1 MIMQKNYQALEN
13 FLQENNVIYN
23 KNRPFKE
30 CTSFNVGGIVDIY
43 VTVKNIDELLS
54 LLVFLNKNNIK
65 YFVIKDKNKF
75 LVSDDGYDGVREF

>member
-1 MIMQKNYQALEN
+1 MQKNYQALED
-13 FLQENNVIYN
+13 FLQENKVTYN

-30 CTSFNVGGIVDIY
+30 CTSFSVGGIVDLY

-65 YFVIKDKNKF
+65 YFVIKLIVLLFWRDSRMR
-75 LVSDDGYDGVREF
+75 LVLEI

>member
-1 MIMQKNYQALEN
+1 MIMQKNYQNLEN
-13 FLQENNVIYN
+13 FLEKNEIVYY

-30 CTSFNVGGIVDIY
+30 CTSFNVGGIVDLY

-65 YFVIKDKNKF
+65 YFVIKDKP
-75 LVSDDGYDGVREF
+75 EF